1 MGNCQD
7 NRNKE
12 IIYAMSTNNQDK
24 AANETHVY
32 RHPGSIGKDLNTLSP
47 VHTLHEVYNSRLKT
61 EPNEPSIGRREK
73 DANGQLANTIS
84 WYTNQFIREE
94 AEAIGSGILN
104 LGLAAP
110 INEWR
115 NMSLTFGGIYAK
127 NSLEYILYD
136 IALCMYGITVVP
148 IYDTLGEEATIFAF
162 NQTKMSLCAI
172 TANHVE
178 KMLKQQKDNNLFPY
192 LKSLIVFDPEN
203 LPQSLKGVTESAGIK
218 LWSLTQIK
226 DAGRS
231 NVRAWATVSPDSVYA
246 FSYTSGTTG
255 EPKGAMITHG
265 NITGVFSGAIDRLQG
280 SKGDRYVSY
289 LPMAHVMERVAFNYF
304 FWANVKILVFSG
316 DVMKLKEDL
325 AVFKPTIFFSVPRLY
340 NKFYDVIQTGIK
352 EKGGIA
358 RKLIDRAIRVKTE
371 NLENECSYTHSIYDK
386 LVFKKMKAALGGE
399 VVSMLTG
406 SAPINEQTLKFLK
419 IAFCAPIIE
428 GYGQTEATALE
439 FTTFIYDP
447 KGGHVGGPA
456 LHNEFK
462 LVDVP
467 EMNYRS
473 TDVDELGNPQ
483 PRGEIWIRGP
493 NVIPGY
499 YKMDDKNLETF
510 TSDGWMLSGDVAMLM
525 GKEKRLKIID
535 RKKNIFKLSQGE
547 YIAPEKLENIYKLA
561 HPLISAIYVY
571 GDSLKSCVVA
581 VVNVEA
587 TNINAL
593 AKELG
598 VPENTPENLSKSPEL
613 KKKIIEL
620 FDAKAK
626 ESKLNP
632 LEKIKAIHIETTS
645 FADLK
650 LLTEAFKVKRVDTKD
665 YYKAVFDELYSHPQ

>member
-7 NRNKE
+7 NRNRE
-12 IIYAMSTNNQDK
+12 ILYAVSTNNKDK
-24 AANETHVY
+24 AKNETHVF
-32 RHPGSIGKDLNTLSP
+32 RHPDAVDKDLNSLTT
-47 VHTLHEVYNSRLKT
+47 VKTLHDVYNSRLKT
-61 EPNEPSIGRREK
+61 SPQEQSIGRREK
-73 DANGQLANTIS
+73 DGNGQLSNTIT
-84 WYTNQFIREE
+84 WYTNRYIQEE

-104 LGLAAP
+104 LNLVSA
-110 INEWR
+110 IKEWK

-127 NSLEYILYD
+127 NSLEYILFD
-136 IALCMYGITVVP
+136 IGCSMYGITVVP

-162 NQTKMSLCAI
+162 NQTKMTLCAI

-178 KMLKQQKDNNLFPY
+178 KMLKQQKDNNMFPY
-192 LKSLIVFDPEN
+192 LRHLVILDPEN
-203 LPQSLKGVTESAGIK
+203 LPQSLKGLTESAGVK
-218 LWSLTQIK
+218 LWSLAQIK
-226 DAGRS
+226 DAGRP
-231 NVRAWATVSPDSVYA
+231 NIRAWAPVTPDSIYA

-255 EPKGAMITHG
+255 EPKGAMISHK
-265 NITGVFSGAIDRLQG
+265 NITSVFSGASDRLNG
-280 SKGDRYVSY
+280 TKNDRYVSY
-289 LPMAHVMERVAFNYF
+289 LPMAHVMERIAFNYF
-304 FWANVKILVFSG
+304 FWADVKILVFSG
-316 DVMKLKEDL
+316 DILKLKEDL

-358 RKLIDRAIRVKTE
+358 RKLIDRAIRVKIE
-371 NLENECSYTHSIYDK
+371 NLEKECSYTHSIYDK

-399 VVSMLTG
+399 VTTMVTG
-406 SAPINEQTLKFLK
+406 SAPINEETLKFLK
-419 IAFCAPIIE
+419 IAFCAPVIE
-428 GYGQTEATALE
+428 GYGQTEGTALE
-439 FTTFIYDP
+439 FTTFIWDP

-473 TDVDELGNPQ
+473 TDVDEFGSPQ
-483 PRGEIWIRGP
+483 PRGEVWVRGP
-493 NVIPGY
+493 NIIAGY

-510 TSDGWMLSGDVAMLM
+510 TSDGWMLSGDVAMLI

-571 GDSLKSCVVA
+571 GDSFKSCVVA

-587 TNINAL
+587 VNIKAL

-598 VPENTPENLSKSPEL
+598 VAEDTPENLANNPQL

-620 FDAKAK
+620 FDVKAK
-626 ESKLNP
+626 DAKLNP
-632 LEKIKAIHIETTS
+632 LERIKAIHIETTP
-645 FADLK
+645 FGELK
-650 LLTEAFKVKRVDTKD
+650 LLTEAFKVKRVDTRD
-665 YYKAVFDELYSHPQ
+665 YYKAVFEELYANLQ